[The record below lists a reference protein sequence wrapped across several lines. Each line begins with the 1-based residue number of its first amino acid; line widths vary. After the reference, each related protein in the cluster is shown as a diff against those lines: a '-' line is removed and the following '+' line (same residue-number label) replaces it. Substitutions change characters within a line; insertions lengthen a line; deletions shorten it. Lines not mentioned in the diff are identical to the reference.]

1 MARRVFVGNLAF
13 RTNWQLLKDH
23 FKQAGNVVHA
33 DVMPGKGCGIVEF
46 ETPEEAAEAIK
57 SLHDT
62 ELEGRLIFVR
72 EDREDFELKGSGG
85 GGGGGGGSGGGPRPP
100 AAGKRGRFHPGQ
112 GPMNMAGPHGQILV
126 GRRCYVSNLPWECT
140 WQELKDHFA
149 CVGNVVYADVMSD
162 ETGRSKGC
170 GIVEFERPDD
180 ALRAIGTMSNTNLMG
195 RNISVREDRE
205 DRELG
210 GGGGGPPQHR
220 GHHPMGPMGGFHGG
234 FQGHNQAQVGNF
246 GAGFG
251 GPPMGY
257 GAPPQM
263 MQGGGG
269 GAAGRQIVVHGIPYS
284 MRWQDLKDLFKQCG
298 NVLRADIVTDENMRS
313 KGYGTI
319 LFDNPQSAQ
328 AAIAT
333 FSEQEYEGRK
343 LSVKLDKFA

>member
-1 MARRVFVGNLAF
+1 MILREIPGPPTRAP
-13 RTNWQLLKDH
+13 
-23 FKQAGNVVHA
+23 AG
-33 DVMPGKGCGIVEF
+33 GQ
-46 ETPEEAAEAIK
+46 
-57 SLHDT
+57 
-62 ELEGRLIFVR
+62 
-72 EDREDFELKGSGG
+72 
-85 GGGGGGGSGGGPRPP
+85 GGGPRPP
-100 AAGKRGRFHPGQ
+100 PGVGKRGRFQPGQ
-112 GPMNMAGPHGQILV
+112 GPMSMPGAHGGQILV

-140 WQELKDHFA
+140 WQDLKDHFA
-149 CVGNVVYADVMSD
+149 SAGNVVYADVMSD

-170 GIVEFERPDD
+170 GIVEFERPDE
-180 ALRAIGTMSNTNLMG
+180 ALRAIGTMSNTNIGG

-210 GGGGGPPQHR
+210 GGGGGGGGPPQHH
-220 GHHPMGPMGGFHGG
+220 GHPMGAMGGFHGG
-234 FQGHNQAQVGNF
+234 YQGPPRGPVGNF
-246 GAGFG
+246 GAGYG

-257 GAPPQM
+257 AGGPPQM

-269 GAAGRQIVVHGIPYS
+269 GASGRQIVVHGIPYH

-298 NVLRADIVTDENMRS
+298 NVLRADIVTDETGRS

-319 LFDNPQSAQ
+319 LFDDAQCAQ

>member
-1 MARRVFVGNLAF
+1 MFVGNLAF

-46 ETPEEAAEAIK
+46 ETPEEAAAAIQT
-57 SLHDT
+57 LHDT

-85 GGGGGGGSGGGPRPP
+85 GGGGGGGAPRPP
-100 AAGKRGRFHPGQ
+100 PGAGKRGRFQPGQ
-112 GPMNMAGPHGQILV
+112 GPMSMPGAHGGQILV

-140 WQELKDHFA
+140 WQDLKDHFA
-149 CVGNVVYADVMSD
+149 SAGNVVYADVMSD

-170 GIVEFERPDD
+170 GIVEFERPDE
-180 ALRAIGTMSNTNLMG
+180 ALRAIGTMSNTNIGG

-210 GGGGGPPQHR
+210 GGGGGGGGPPQHH
-220 GHHPMGPMGGFHGG
+220 GHPMGAMGGFHGG
-234 FQGHNQAQVGNF
+234 YQGPPRGPVGNF
-246 GAGFG
+246 GAGYG

-257 GAPPQM
+257 AGGPPQM

-269 GAAGRQIVVHGIPYS
+269 GASGRQIVVHGIPYH

-298 NVLRADIVTDENMRS
+298 NVLRADIVTDETGRS

-319 LFDNPQSAQ
+319 LFDDAQCAQ